1 MKTLVLCGLLA
12 LASGLPTAAQQAPGK
27 LKIKT
32 KGGPAAPPAS
42 PDLPRT
48 YAASITPAELR
59 QHLTVVAS
67 DAFQGR
73 EAGQPGQ
80 KLAAEYLVKQMGELG
95 LQGPVPASDNP
106 YLQHFQQIGR
116 ASCRERV

>member
-32 KGGPAAPPAS
+32 KGGPATATPAA

-48 YAASITPAELR
+48 YAASITPEELR
-59 QHLTVVAS
+59 QHLTIVAS

-80 KLAAEYLVKQMGELG
+80 KLAAEYLVKQMSSLKFYDQEAMQMRPLISG
-95 LQGPVPASDNP
+95 LLS
-106 YLQHFQQIGR
+106 
-116 ASCRERV
+116 